1 MERKESH
8 LKQDKVLAFENE
20 INDLKLEIDT
30 LKSKDEN
37 KKYVKLEKE
46 NHLLKRQKEELAA
59 ENMNLLNKQQQ
70 QQQKRQQLQTE
81 NRITE
86 LEAQVTLL
94 HQNQGLVQL
103 VKIRLSDFFSSFREM
118 VVKLIVDLIF
128 LWTNHNWIYF
138 GGWHMVYKCY
148 YDLY

>member
-70 QQQKRQQLQTE
+70 QQQQQQRQQQQQLQTE
-81 NRITE
+81 NRI
-86 LEAQVTLL
+86 
-94 HQNQGLVQL
+94 
-103 VKIRLSDFFSSFREM
+103 
-118 VVKLIVDLIF
+118 
-128 LWTNHNWIYF
+128 
-138 GGWHMVYKCY
+138 
-148 YDLY
+148 